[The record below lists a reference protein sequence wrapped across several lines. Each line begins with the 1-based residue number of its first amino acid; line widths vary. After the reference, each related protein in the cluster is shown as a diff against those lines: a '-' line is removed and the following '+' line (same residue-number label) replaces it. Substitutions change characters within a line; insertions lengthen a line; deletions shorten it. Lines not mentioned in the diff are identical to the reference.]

1 MKEIEVIVK
10 PGEIFERDDSL
21 LLRCIKASA
30 KKPKFKTG
38 RSNRE
43 LIMPSDRNLRKIRKH
58 SVGTM
63 RSQREELKIYEKKK
77 LNVYTYYQSGPT

>member
-1 MKEIEVIVK
+1 MKEIEVTVK
-10 PGEIFERDDSL
+10 PAEIFERDDSL
-21 LLRCIKASA
+21 PLTCIKASA

-38 RSNRE
+38 RSNE
-43 LIMPSDRNLRKIRKH
+43 DLIMPSDRNLGKIRKH